1 VKDGYGDTGKRSL
14 EKERR
19 YIKGDISKEI
29 YQRRYIKGE
38 KTARKETQTAGYEK
52 EDEDMTR
59 DRRSLDG
66 FSL

>member
-1 VKDGYGDTGKRSL
+1 MISIRHGGSLGVKGGYGDTGKRSL

-19 YIKGDISKEI
+19 YIKG
-29 YQRRYIKGE
+29 E
-38 KTARKETQTAGYEK
+38 KTTTKETQTAGYKK